1 MQAAQESC
9 KKSTDSWSTIS
20 FGAKDE
26 VRKSTKLRMEAASCS
41 SSTIKADVLAEEGKP
56 SAPVHHVTPDTRTH
70 SAHHAIAFTN
80 GIDVDGYIAPN
91 SCKNNPTL
99 LAYLSGD
106 EPWAINHTLAH
117 HADEIQRS
125 HYWVKIYTLDPLKNA
140 AFNLSLLK

>member
-1 MQAAQESC
+1 M
-9 KKSTDSWSTIS
+9 KVKSNNGSI
-20 FGAKDE
+20 
-26 VRKSTKLRMEAASCS
+26 
-41 SSTIKADVLAEEGKP
+41 IKAGVLAEEGKP

-117 HADEIQRS
+117 HADEIRRS
-125 HYWVKIYTLDPLKNA
+125 NSSAWCA
-140 AFNLSLLK
+140 RM